1 MSKANTNLAMV
12 TDDAIEQ
19 VRYGKEHARWLAA
32 LMTAIQGE
40 LAHSPALLECRANRA
55 KDLASLGQ
63 YLADDLANY
72 MHSRADELQQQADA
86 AGGAQ

>member
-1 MSKANTNLAMV
+1 MNKVATDLAV
-12 TDDAIEQ
+12 ITDDAIEQ

-86 AGGAQ
+86 AGGAK

>member
-1 MSKANTNLAMV
+1 MSKADTNLAMV

-32 LMTAIQGE
+32 LMTAIHRE
-40 LAHSPALLECRANRA
+40 LEPSPALLECRASRA

-72 MHSRADELQQQADA
+72 MDCRASELQEKADA
-86 AGGAQ
+86 AGGAK